1 MSFLKTLLIVAC
13 LFMGLQVQPVMAE
26 GKAYLVEVDGAIGP
40 VTYDLISRTV
50 KNAEAKWATESD
62 MRSSTLVLLLMNTP
76 GGLDHSTRKII
87 KEILGS
93 EVPVIT
99 YVSPSGSRAASAGT
113 YILYASHI
121 AAMSPA
127 TNLGAATPVQIG
139 GIPEIPSPTTPA
151 SPEDSDQKILQ
162 DKKSTMERKI
172 INDAAAY
179 IKGLA
184 KLRGRN
190 EAWAEK
196 AVREGV
202 SLTAED
208 ALEMG
213 VIDIMANNVTDLFK
227 QLAGRTI
234 ELKGKS
240 VTLGTESLIVEH
252 IKPDWRSRLL
262 SVITDPNI
270 AYLFMLAGVY
280 GLVIELSNPGAIFPG
295 VLGSICLLL
304 ALYAFQVLPINY
316 AGLALVCVGLA
327 FIISEIFITSG
338 GILGLGGVVAFVL
351 GSIILFDDKYLA
363 VSLPLIGGV
372 AAVAAGFLL
381 WIMRRLSTTRHKQ
394 VVSGLEYLK
403 GQVGEV
409 IHDFTGK
416 GRVRVEGESWRAESS
431 EPLQAGQKVHIR
443 DINHL
448 VLKVDAIDEDI
459 RTNDGPT

>member
-26 GKAYLVEVDGAIGP
+26 GKAYLVEIDGAIGP
-40 VTYDLISRTV
+40 VTYDLISRAIEG
-50 KNAEAKWATESD
+50 AEARLATESD
-62 MRSSTLVLLLMNTP
+62 TSSSTLVVLLLNTP

-93 EVPVIT
+93 QVPVIT

-139 GIPEIPSPTTPA
+139 GIPDIPSPTTPA

-202 SLTAED
+202 SLTAEE

-213 VIDIMANNVTDLFK
+213 VIDIMANNVTGLFK

-234 ELKGKS
+234 ELKGRS
-240 VTLGTESLIVEH
+240 VTLNPEALIVER
-252 IKPDWRSRLL
+252 IKLDWRSRLL

-270 AYLFMLAGVY
+270 AYMLMLAGIY
-280 GLVIELSNPGAIFPG
+280 GLVIELSNPGGIFPG

-338 GILGLGGVVAFVL
+338 GILGLGGVIAFVL

-416 GRVRVEGESWRAESS
+416 GRVRVEGESWLAESS
-431 EPLQAGQKVHIR
+431 KPLQAGQKVRIR
-443 DINHL
+443 EIDHL
-448 VLKVDAIDEDI
+448 VLKVDAVNEETD
-459 RTNDGPT
+459 TSNDTT